1 MRSILACIQLGLCWA
16 LCVEAAGFAVKAVDI
31 FPSYVE
37 AINKR
42 TLTSQ
47 EPSLVSML
55 TKSKKLEATLSM
67 AEGAAFASNIFVFV
81 QTPSSGNDQHYDH
94 THLNDVLCQLNAL
107 KVKDKHIVI
116 CCTVM
121 PGYCDLVAP
130 SLLKDCTNVSVSYS
144 PEFIAQGAII
154 QGTLNP
160 DMALI
165 GEGSVEAGAMMERVT
180 KAYVANKAIKIFR
193 LSPGS
198 AEIAKLALNSFVTLK
213 IAFAV
218 RTRER
223 ATHVRGARVRCVQGR
238 MHDTER
244 GLHVRAQAREA
255 RAHGGARRLDKDA
268 RARPRP
274 VLQPRHALCEPI
286 ACVRTRAQN
295 FLGDLA
301 VSAEAKR
308 RRYCP
313 VEARDDP
320 TRIIDQLAIARAIG
334 SDSRIGTKC
343 LLPGYG
349 FGGPCFPRDGR
360 ALAEVARQVSTD
372 AHPLDVS
379 IANIPAV
386 ANFAHARFQA
396 QLLVERADA
405 LVKAGA
411 TACTIVF
418 DDVTFK
424 PGCAV
429 PIVLESQKLVVAR
442 WVRENSEHA
451 VAIREQRDSVLTAVR
466 KDVGV
471 RFLYWRLPND
481 QVPTGELAGTA
492 YVIADDELLP
502 TDGGKKV
509 YVPLNSNVVNA
520 LAAENVPNDTASRK
534 RAAGQD
540 APISELRGE
549 GRGSLPTSFS

>member
-1 MRSILACIQLGLCWA
+1 MDPGDAERVTVIGAGRLGLCWA

-213 IAFAV
+213 IAFA
-218 RTRER
+218 
-223 ATHVRGARVRCVQGR
+223 
-238 MHDTER
+238 
-244 GLHVRAQAREA
+244 
-255 RAHGGARRLDKDA
+255 
-268 RARPRP
+268 
-274 VLQPRHALCEPI
+274 
-286 ACVRTRAQN
+286 N
-295 FLGDLA
+295 FLGDVA

-320 TRIIDQLAIARAIG
+320 TRIIDPLAIARAIG

-466 KDVGV
+466 NDFGV

-520 LAAENVPNDTASRK
+520 LAAENVPNGTASRK

-549 GRGSLPTSFS
+549 GRASLPTSFL